1 MSEGILKSAV
11 MSCRQF
17 STMLDTTRGGGL
29 IQRLL
34 RITSMNGWRFL
45 SGGSPPGLGNQGQA
59 RRGGKGEG
67 MSEIERATTYEGM
80 AKIARDEGYDE
91 IAAWFDQLARAERL
105 QQAKAGQARIT
116 DEEARDDQG

>member
-1 MSEGILKSAV
+1 
-11 MSCRQF
+11 
-17 STMLDTTRGGGL
+17 
-29 IQRLL
+29 
-34 RITSMNGWRFL
+34 
-45 SGGSPPGLGNQGQA
+45 
-59 RRGGKGEG
+59 